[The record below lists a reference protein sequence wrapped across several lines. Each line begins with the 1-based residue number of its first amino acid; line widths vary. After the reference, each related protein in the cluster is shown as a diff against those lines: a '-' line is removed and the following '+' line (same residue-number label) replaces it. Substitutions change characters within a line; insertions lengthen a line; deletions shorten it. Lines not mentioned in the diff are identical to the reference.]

1 MLAEGDPE
9 NITSGDGFFFFA
21 SRDGKWMSSVK
32 YIDF

>member
-9 NITSGDGFFFFA
+9 NITSGDGFFFA